1 MALLTINIKVPVDIY
16 KDGRVFL
23 ASCARFGV
31 ITQGNTFE
39 EAKDNLAE
47 ALSLFIETSI
57 EMGTLEQILKESG
70 FRPTMAAEDIHD
82 NCPNHIELSFPFL
95 AQNHLRECRA

>member
-1 MALLTINIKVPVDIY
+1 MALVTINIKVPVDIY
-16 KDGRVFL
+16 KDGGLFL

-31 ITQGNTFE
+31 ITQGTTFE
-39 EAKDNLAE
+39 EAKDNITE
-47 ALSLFIETSI
+47 ALSLFIETAF

-70 FRPTMAAEDIHD
+70 FRPTRAGEDVRD